1 MTPDLE
7 LDLCDS
13 EWSLTKKLR
22 IEDPEQFHT
31 LVRMHLSFVLDLNT
45 DETDSSIEEK
55 SKLRPFKWSFTS
67 FSKKTKNSKGLV
79 EGDGVPL
86 TEDLISQINQLV
98 DFVSIEENICQ
109 EGIFRKSGSTSRQQ
123 ELKSLLG
130 HSNSIELASGQFS
143 VHDCASVLKCYLAEL
158 PEPVLTE
165 LYYPAYCQ
173 ISELCFDSDQP
184 HTRLLRSIQLLLLL
198 LPLDNYN
205 LFKKLI
211 TLLHLTAS
219 HASENRMSSQNLA
232 TLFTPH
238 LLCPRKLSPESLHT
252 SAAVLSKILVFMID
266 NGNEIFLVP
275 DTLATDV
282 KAYWAKKERKLKSPV
297 KDPINDS
304 IMDSSAVNTVF
315 TFVDREKT
323 AQENTENAT
332 EAALAQ
338 LYAYIQAL
346 PESSKKRRL
355 VKQFNKENGHGTPAV
370 VAKQTPGPVHSS
382 GKHFGDSIKK
392 HIFSKGLRNKLNNQ
406 MNSKAK
412 TKLLLDNLSHG
423 GPPSTPLGGTDTRR
437 TRRRSSELIPPS
449 LKPGGPGGSSMF
461 PPRTMPD
468 LSRLYND
475 EWDEESD
482 DEEMASPFFA
492 TPTPGSRLVETMLT
506 PRSRKPVVALSGT
519 NLCHLAAF
527 DSPLT
532 LPSSN
537 DDLLTATVDL
547 TFTHDSL
554 SDSMIKTLEEDTP
567 DLSET
572 EDGVAEHN
580 ILDKKTEEEKFFNEK
595 HFEEKNRLVSSC
607 SVRSGNVGR
616 SLAFSPVV
624 SNGRKSVEI
633 GGAVFDSYSG
643 SDRTDLRKGNLDSD
657 MKWDRQ
663 SGSSLRENSG
673 TALNWGSES
682 GNCLRENSGTDMKL
696 AKQSGSE
703 LYNRPHSH
711 VYNNQNQHEH
721 YSMGTNSSSTIDSK
735 NPVARNSLNMDTTD
749 GGCGN
754 QDTPPAASR
763 KRSSQNNN
771 NDESE
776 VKKCLRENNSKPS
789 RVLSETAL

>member
-1 MTPDLE
+1 MTPDPE
-7 LDLCDS
+7 MDLCDN

-79 EGDGVPL
+79 EGEGVPL

-98 DFVSIEENICQ
+98 DFLSIEENISQ

-123 ELKSLLG
+123 ELKNLLG
-130 HSNSIELASGQFS
+130 QSNSIELSTGQFS

-173 ISELCFDSDQP
+173 IADLCFESDQP

-238 LLCPRKLSPESLHT
+238 LLCPRKLSPEALHT
-252 SAAVLSKILVFMID
+252 SAAILSKILVFMID

-297 KDPINDS
+297 KDPVNDS

-406 MNSKAK
+406 MNGKAK
-412 TKLLLDNLSHG
+412 TKLLLDNLSGG
-423 GPPSTPLGGTDTRR
+423 GPPSTPLGTDTRR
-437 TRRRSSELIPPS
+437 SRRSSELIPPS
-449 LKPGGPGGSSMF
+449 LKPGGPGGCMF
-461 PPRTMPD
+461 PPRPMPD

-475 EWDEESD
+475 EWDESD

-492 TPTPGSRLVETMLT
+492 TPTPGSRLVENMLT

-519 NLCHLAAF
+519 NLCHLANF
-527 DSPLT
+527 DSPLP

-547 TFTHDSL
+547 SFTHDSL

-572 EDGVAEHN
+572 EEGVEN
-580 ILDKKTEEEKFFNEK
+580 LDKKIEEEK
-595 HFEEKNRLVSSC
+595 HFEERNRLSSLS
-607 SVRSGNVGR
+607 SVRSGNMGR
-616 SLAFSPVV
+616 NLAETFSPIVKE
-624 SNGRKSVEI
+624 RKSVEI
-633 GGAVFDSYSG
+633 GGAVFDTYSENNL
-643 SDRTDLRKGNLDSD
+643 TDLRKENSSID
-657 MKWDRQ
+657 MKWARQ
-663 SGSSLRENSG
+663 SGSSLRENSATDMKWTTQG
-673 TALNWGSES
+673 TSHF
-682 GNCLRENSGTDMKL
+682 RENSGTDVKL
-696 AKQSGSE
+696 FSQSGSD
-703 LYNRPHSH
+703 LYNRTSIHD
-711 VYNNQNQHEH
+711 NQK
-721 YSMGTNSSSTIDSK
+721 YSSVSRSSLIDSMNCM
-735 NPVARNSLNMDTTD
+735 NPMARNSMNMDTTD
-749 GGCGN
+749 GGS
-754 QDTPPAASR
+754 PPASR

-771 NDESE
+771 NDETE
-776 VKKCLRENNSKPS
+776 VKKCLRESNSTP

>member
-1 MTPDLE
+1 MTPDPE
-7 LDLCDS
+7 MDLCDN

-79 EGDGVPL
+79 EGEGVPL

-98 DFVSIEENICQ
+98 DFLSIEENISQ

-123 ELKSLLG
+123 ELKNLLG
-130 HSNSIELASGQFS
+130 QSNSIELSTGQFS

-173 ISELCFDSDQP
+173 IADLCFESDQP

-238 LLCPRKLSPESLHT
+238 LLCPRKLSPEALHT
-252 SAAVLSKILVFMID
+252 SAAILSKILVFMID

-297 KDPINDS
+297 KDPVNDS

-406 MNSKAK
+406 MNGKAK
-412 TKLLLDNLSHG
+412 TKLEN
-423 GPPSTPLGGTDTRR
+423 
-437 TRRRSSELIPPS
+437 
-449 LKPGGPGGSSMF
+449 
-461 PPRTMPD
+461 
-468 LSRLYND
+468 
-475 EWDEESD
+475 
-482 DEEMASPFFA
+482 
-492 TPTPGSRLVETMLT
+492 MLT

-519 NLCHLAAF
+519 NLCHLANF
-527 DSPLT
+527 DSPLP

-547 TFTHDSL
+547 SFTHDSL

-572 EDGVAEHN
+572 EEGVEN
-580 ILDKKTEEEKFFNEK
+580 LDKKIEEEK
-595 HFEEKNRLVSSC
+595 HFEERNRLSSLS
-607 SVRSGNVGR
+607 SVRSGNMGR
-616 SLAFSPVV
+616 NLAETFSPIVKE
-624 SNGRKSVEI
+624 RKSVEI
-633 GGAVFDSYSG
+633 GGAVFDTYSENNL
-643 SDRTDLRKGNLDSD
+643 TDLRKENSSID
-657 MKWDRQ
+657 MKWARQ
-663 SGSSLRENSG
+663 SGSSLRENSATDMKWTTQG
-673 TALNWGSES
+673 TSHF
-682 GNCLRENSGTDMKL
+682 RENSGTDVKL
-696 AKQSGSE
+696 FSQSGSD
-703 LYNRPHSH
+703 LYNRTSIHD
-711 VYNNQNQHEH
+711 NQK
-721 YSMGTNSSSTIDSK
+721 YSSVSRSSLIDSMNCM
-735 NPVARNSLNMDTTD
+735 NPMARNSMNMDTTD
-749 GGCGN
+749 GGS
-754 QDTPPAASR
+754 PPASR

-771 NDESE
+771 NDETE
-776 VKKCLRENNSKPS
+776 VKKCLRESNSTP